1 MIPRD
6 TAKYIH
12 IYRASLKSCLPM
24 VRKNTEC
31 LGTKGQWPLP
41 RPLTPKLRQREVLC
55 RVTLKHSQNFCTV
68 QQTSIVSNQ
77 SEGCGISGSWSR
89 QTHRCQQQASIQL
102 GFLSNKDEFQLA
114 KIYQRKTFCLY
125 SFASRE
131 QSRLYHN
138 QNIELQR

>member
-12 IYRASLKSCLPM
+12 IYRASLKVAFQCEESTQNALD
-24 VRKNTEC
+24 
-31 LGTKGQWPLP
+31 KGSWPLP
-41 RPLTPKLRQREVLC
+41 RPLTPKLRQRLC

-68 QQTSIVSNQ
+68 QQTSIVNNQGLRVQESQDPGLDRHTDASSRHQSNQ
-77 SEGCGISGSWSR
+77 ASC
-89 QTHRCQQQASIQL
+89 QTKMNSSQL
-102 GFLSNKDEFQLA
+102 RSTFR
-114 KIYQRKTFCLY
+114 RKTFCLY

-138 QNIELQR
+138 QNIELQ